1 MAPFEHPAAGRSEAG
16 RRSALPDRAEG
27 RPLRDPLAMRARV
40 SLASDGRSSGFA
52 QRLFTPLPERY
63 DRLAEWLSFGQNG
76 RWRSEMVGHALAG
89 APELV
94 LDVATGP
101 AGVARQLARRGQGR
115 VVGLDVTSSMLEAA
129 SRLVAADGL
138 EERITLVRAS
148 GEALPF
154 KDDSFDA
161 LTFTYLL
168 RYVPDPEAVL
178 GELVRVVRPG
188 GVMASLEFAVPEAA
202 HWRAAWWCYTR
213 LVLPVAGAATGGR
226 QWYDVG
232 RFLGPSI
239 SGHYRRFPVSW
250 TKAAWERAGMDS
262 VEARTMSLGGGLVM
276 WGRKAGG

>member
-1 MAPFEHPAAGRSEAG
+1 MHAQA
-16 RRSALPDRAEG
+16 
-27 RPLRDPLAMRARV
+27 
-40 SLASDGRSSGFA
+40 SLSSGGRSSRFA
-52 QRLFTPLPERY
+52 QRLFAPMPERY
-63 DRLAEWLSFGQNG
+63 DRLAEWLSFGQNA
-76 RWRSEMVGHALAG
+76 RWRREMVGHALAE
-89 APELV
+89 APELI

-101 AGVARQLARRGQGR
+101 AGVARQLARRGQAR
-115 VVGLDVTSSMLEAA
+115 VVGLDVTQSMLETA
-129 SRLVAADGL
+129 SRLVATDGL
-138 EERITLVRAS
+138 GGRITFVRAS
-148 GEALPF
+148 GERLPF
-154 KDDSFDA
+154 EDGTFDA

-188 GVMASLEFAVPEAA
+188 GVMASLEFAVPSAA

-239 SGHYRRFPVSW
+239 SRHYRRFPVSW

-262 VEARTMSLGGGLVM
+262 VQMRTMSLGGGLVM
-276 WGRKAGG
+276 WGRKAGD